1 MKRLTIHL
9 DMAWVRKCLKRD
21 RLPADAI
28 SEVMNGMNA
37 VSVLEQSPFKL
48 KIEFEDSWVSLE
60 QIQDVLFKSL
70 TRQFGLTREELK
82 SVVTISLEGEAADQS
97 SRKEKKPEP
106 KPEPRREDR
115 EEVIRKKR
123 IFRDHEEET
132 PPIMSEPEPKNPAI
146 DQIHE
151 LKGAGQLIALC
162 DRIKSMAPLLKNH
175 QIPGILVR
183 RNYLFAIDSGCGL
196 STSLNLF
203 AQLLGEEGLFPVK
216 PDGVVEEKLDPPN
229 PREDVLKQA
238 KDMLARVKN
247 KVVCVDICD
256 WTDQVASPEFRDFL
270 MALHGNTDRAIYVFR
285 VPYLEQETLRR
296 ITSAISDVMLI
307 ESVAFV
313 PLTSEELQSIAA
325 RKLGSYGFT
334 ADEGGWDMFQRRLAE
349 EKSDGRFYGINTVQK
364 IVDEM
369 MYQKLQAI
377 LCSGRENTV
386 ITAQDMKYLVAEERS
401 QLSAQEQLDN
411 MIGVEGIRKRL
422 EEIVSQIEYAR
433 ANKGVKSPAMHMQFI
448 GNPGTGK
455 TTVARIVGQML
466 KERGIL
472 SHGYFFEHAGG
483 DFIGMYVGHT
493 APQTLAL
500 CRDAYGSV
508 LFIDEAYTLADAS
521 YSNGDGFAKEAID
534 TLIAQMENH
543 RDDMVIIL
551 AGYPK
556 EMAQLMALNPGLA
569 GRIPYVLEFPNYTR
583 EELAAIFMQMVR
595 TGGFEAGEG
604 LEEAA
609 RNYFLG
615 LSDQVVLA
623 HDFANARFA
632 RNLFERAWSKTVMR
646 AQMDGSD
653 PHVIR
658 VEDFEAAAQEDAK
671 ALSAKNPKRSRM
683 GFHVAEQ

>member
-1 MKRLTIHL
+1 MKRLTINL
-9 DMAWVRKCLKRD
+9 DMSWVRNFLGGKM
-21 RLPADAI
+21 PADAI
-28 SEVMNGMNA
+28 SELMNSLNS
-37 VSVLEQSPFKL
+37 VSVLEQGPFKL
-48 KIEFEDSWVSLE
+48 KIEFEDSQISLG
-60 QIQDVLFKSL
+60 QIQELLFCRLKE
-70 TRQFGLTREELK
+70 QFNLSTNDLQA
-82 SVVTISLEGEAADQS
+82 VVTLSLDEDGAQKPSKQKQPEKKSEPQGEESLIKKKKPAFEEMEEPAREPEQS
-97 SRKEKKPEP
+97 S
-106 KPEPRREDR
+106 
-115 EEVIRKKR
+115 
-123 IFRDHEEET
+123 
-132 PPIMSEPEPKNPAI
+132 PAI
-146 DQIHE
+146 DRIHE
-151 LKGAGQLIALC
+151 LKGAKQMIELC
-162 DRIKSMAPLLKNH
+162 DQICAMAPLVKSH
-175 QIPGILVR
+175 KIPRVLIR

-196 STSLNLF
+196 STSLKLF
-203 AQLLGEEGLFPVK
+203 AELLQQLELFPVK
-216 PDGVVEEKLDPPN
+216 PDGVVEEKLDPPS

-238 KDMLARVKN
+238 GSMLIRAKN

-256 WTDQVASPEFRDFL
+256 WTDQVATPEFRDFL
-270 MALHGNTDRAIYVFR
+270 MSLHNNTDRAIYVFR
-285 VPYLEQETLRR
+285 VPYLEQETLSR
-296 ITSAISDVMLI
+296 INAAISDVMLVQ
-307 ESVAFV
+307 SVAFV
-313 PLTSEELQSIAA
+313 PLTALELQSIAV
-325 RKLGSYGFT
+325 RKLNAYGFT

-369 MYQKLQAI
+369 IYQKLQAI
-377 LCSGRENTV
+377 LCSGQENTV
-386 ITAQDMKYLVAEERS
+386 ITAKDMRYLVAEEKS

-411 MIGVEGIRKRL
+411 MIGVEGIRRRL

-433 ANKGVKSPAMHMQFI
+433 ANQGVKAPAMHMQFV

-455 TTVARIVGQML
+455 TTIARIVGQML

-493 APQTLAL
+493 APKTLAL

-569 GRIPYVLEFPNYTR
+569 GRIPYILEFPNYTR

-604 LEEAA
+604 LEEAVK
-609 RNYFLG
+609 RYFMG

-623 HDFANARFA
+623 HDFANARFV
-632 RNLFERAWSKTVMR
+632 RNLFERTWSKTVMR
-646 AQMDGSD
+646 AQMDGTD
-653 PHVIR
+653 PRVIL
-658 VEDFEAAAQEDAK
+658 VEDFETGAQEDAK
-671 ALSAKNPKRSRM
+671 SLSAKSGRRGRM
-683 GFHVAEQ
+683 GFHVAAE